1 MKSWPKNKK
10 NGLLYAY
17 FDGFLEKTYWQTLF
31 DAVYQGKIDTWDYQF
46 VYHVW
51 KNKGV
56 AIMPNIN
63 LVSNIGFA
71 RDALHTSSVNSPLSS
86 LNTGKVQIDSIK
98 LKIKR
103 DVRADEFSMKNV
115 FNINAMNVFKQKFY
129 YLLFRK

>member
-1 MKSWPKNKK
+1 
-10 NGLLYAY
+10 
-17 FDGFLEKTYWQTLF
+17 
-31 DAVYQGKIDTWDYQF
+31 
-46 VYHVW
+46 
-51 KNKGV
+51 
-56 AIMPNIN
+56 MPNIN